1 MIDSTEMIAIIIF
14 TVGLGVAMAVGDLK
28 AKIELKIGNSL
39 LVYATPLIITILIM
53 FLVIYPWISSIVEPL
68 QLDKVQVD
76 VIITVVVMSF
86 GPPTWWFFNWWIKYY
101 EKKSDNARRE
111 IKKIYTDSV
120 KLLDQ
125 TINATAQD
133 IEKRMDICM
142 VSGSSEIK
150 KHNDEMIQN
159 IKQQINSSLQQIS
172 DKHDTILDETTK
184 TSSKADELI
193 SHISKIDALE
203 HKISYIN
210 SVLKQMALQ
219 TKIIA
224 ENTIPDDKDDDIQSS
239 ESLPVPEEA
248 IPDNPEQPIE
258 VLRDKIRKYGL
269 KSKRGQNKADPHI
282 FLHDKHGNLKAT
294 MLVIV
299 RSISDEPS
307 NRTKRIHKK
316 TCAVS
321 IQHAES
327 TGVDFILCVYNTEN
341 GRMWLHIVKSD
352 SLKDWKGTATQGIL
366 AQNDEATFQT
376 LEEHNGEVIAQLGGV
391 G

>member
-1 MIDSTEMIAIIIF
+1 MIDSTEMTAIIIF
-14 TVGLGVAMAVGDLK
+14 TVGLGAAMTVGDLK

-101 EKKSDNARRE
+101 EKKSDRAGRE
-111 IKKIYTDSV
+111 TKKIYTDSI

-125 TINATAQD
+125 KIDATIQD
-133 IEKRMDICM
+133 IESIMNLCLESYRAK
-142 VSGSSEIK
+142 IK
-150 KHNDEMIQN
+150 FDNDEMIQN
-159 IKQQINSSLQQIS
+159 IKQKINSSLQQIS
-172 DKHDTILDETTK
+172 DKHHIILDEMAK

-210 SVLKQMALQ
+210 SVLKQMGLQ
-219 TKIIA
+219 IKIIA
-224 ENTIPDDKDDDIQSS
+224 ENTIPDDKDDDMQSS

-248 IPDNPEQPIE
+248 ILDSLEQPIE

-294 MLVIV
+294 MLVRV
-299 RSISDEPS
+299 RSISDEPG
-307 NRTKRIHKK
+307 NRTKRIQKK

-321 IQHAES
+321 IQHAENS
-327 TGVDFILCVYNTEN
+327 GVDFVLCVYNDKN
-341 GRMWLHIVKSD
+341 GRMWLYVVKSD
-352 SLKDWKGTATQGIL
+352 SLKDWKGTATPGIL